1 VPVAFSRIT
10 LRSYAKINL
19 GLHVLG
25 KRSDGYHEVR
35 TALQTVGLHDRL
47 TIQRTTRQQK
57 IRFQSNSP
65 ELDPAD
71 NLVVRAIQLF
81 QQRTKTPGGFG
92 VSLEKRIPLGS
103 GLGGGSSNA
112 AVTLLGL
119 CRLFGLKLPK
129 GDLLEWSGLL
139 GSDVPFFLLGG
150 TALGIGR
157 GSEVY
162 PLEEPPRKRILLAIP
177 PRGVPT
183 RDAYERL
190 SLRLTKRIG
199 ASMIPVFCSG
209 YLDSLNGGRAQENDF
224 EEMFFEESPQIRK
237 LKDDWLKCGA
247 EAAGLTGSGS
257 ALFGIFSCEKTLLR
271 AVAATSWEALRL
283 IRTHT
288 LNRLRYQKGI
298 VEFLG

>member
-1 VPVAFSRIT
+1 VPVAFSRIA

-25 KRSDGYHEVR
+25 KRPDGYHEVR

-47 TIQRTTRQQK
+47 TIQHIEQRR

-65 ELDPAD
+65 GLDPAG

-81 QQRTKTPGGFG
+81 QQRTKIPGGFQ

-119 CRLFGLKLPK
+119 CKLFELDLPK
-129 GDLLEWSGLL
+129 QDLFEWGGLL

-162 PLEEPPRKRILLAIP
+162 PLEEPPQKRILLAIP
-177 PRGVPT
+177 ARRVSSG
-183 RDAYERL
+183 DAYERL
-190 SLRLTKRIG
+190 SLRLTKRLG

-224 EEMFFEESPQIRK
+224 ERVFFRGFPRLRK
-237 LKDDWLKCGA
+237 LKQDWLKCGA

-257 ALFGIFSCEKTLLR
+257 ALFGVFSCEKTLLS
-271 AVAATSWEALRL
+271 AVSAAGWEALRL

-298 VEFLG
+298 VESLG

>member
-1 VPVAFSRIT
+1 MLVAFSCIA

-19 GLHVLG
+19 GLHILA
-25 KRSDGYHEVR
+25 KRPDGYHEVR

-47 TIQRTTRQQK
+47 TIQHIEQQR

-81 QQRTKTPGGFG
+81 QQRTKILGGFQ

-119 CRLFGLKLPK
+119 CKLFDLNLPK
-129 GDLLEWSGLL
+129 QDLFEWGGLL

-177 PRGVPT
+177 ASRVSTG
-183 RDAYERL
+183 DAYERL
-190 SLRLTKRIG
+190 SLRLTKRLG
-199 ASMIPVFCSG
+199 ASMIPVFCAG

-224 EEMFFEESPQIRK
+224 ERVFFKGFPQLRK
-237 LKDDWLKCGA
+237 LKQDWLKCGA

-257 ALFGIFSCEKTLLR
+257 ALFGVFSCEKTLLS
-271 AVAATSWEALRL
+271 AVSAAGWEALRL

-298 VEFLG
+298 VESLG